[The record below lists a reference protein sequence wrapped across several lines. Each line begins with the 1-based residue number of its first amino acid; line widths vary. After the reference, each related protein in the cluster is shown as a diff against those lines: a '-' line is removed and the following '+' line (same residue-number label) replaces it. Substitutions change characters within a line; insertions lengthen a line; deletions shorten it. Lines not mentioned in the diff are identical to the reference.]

1 MLTLDNLNTQK
12 IELHTNTEE
21 IKLFSPLPS
30 AQNAHTLTTETLLLL
45 NTFLFY
51 PDNRLGTLQILSY

>member
-45 NTFLFY
+45 NIFLFY
-51 PDNRLGTLQILSY
+51 PDNRLGTIQILSY

>member
-45 NTFLFY
+45 NIFLFY
-51 PDNRLGTLQILSY
+51 PYNCLGTLQILSY